1 MIERKKHHRSAR
13 PNKGDEDCSLSNF
26 RRILQEE
33 DIYKKQNQNC
43 NKSIS

>member
-1 MIERKKHHRSAR
+1 MEGEKWESSAR
-13 PNKGDEDCSLSNF
+13 PILGDEDCSLSNV
-26 RRILQEE
+26 RRMLQEE